1 MTPRPRAG
9 VMETHGDYARRS
21 ATQHGA
27 AEFGFPLIAR
37 AIEDLTPSEDRRPL
51 LLADFGAAQG
61 TNSLAAIGRALSGL
75 RRRAPGRAVFVVHAD
90 IPGNDFTTLADT
102 LENSPDRYDR
112 EQPDV
117 LPLMAARSLYQR
129 FLPEGELDFGWSAST
144 LHWLSSAPGPVN
156 GHFFVQLSS
165 DVAARA
171 RYAAQSATDWRDF
184 LEARAPELAL
194 GAGLVIVD
202 VAMDTNDLMGSEAL
216 FDRLNDA
223 LLACGERGLLSAGE
237 LAAMVYPTWFRSL
250 DELRQPFAP
259 RFTGAGGAELEL
271 AALEPVVMED
281 PFRDAFEE
289 SGDADA
295 YARAQ
300 EGFLEGF
307 LGPSFAAAL
316 DPMRPEPERQ
326 AALDGLWAT
335 ARRLI
340 AEDPRAV
347 SPSYSLMTALVR
359 RVA

>member
-1 MTPRPRAG
+1 
-9 VMETHGDYARRS
+9 VVESHGDYARRS

-37 AIEDLTPSEDRRPL
+37 AIEGLAPSEDGRPL

-61 TNSLAAIGRALSGL
+61 TNSLAAIGRALSAL
-75 RRRAPGRAVFVVHAD
+75 RPRAPGRTVFVVHAD

-117 LPLMAARSLYQR
+117 LPLMAARSLYER

-144 LHWLSSAPGPVN
+144 LHWLSRSPGPVD
-156 GHFFVQLSS
+156 GHFFVQLS
-165 DVAARA
+165 DDGEARG
-171 RYAAQSATDWRDF
+171 RYAAQSAADWRNF
-184 LEARAPELAL
+184 LDARAAELSP

-202 VAMDTNDLMGSEAL
+202 VAVDEIGLMGSEAL
-216 FDRLNDA
+216 FDRLNEA
-223 LLACGERGLLSAGE
+223 LLSCGERGLFDAGE

-250 DELRQPFAP
+250 EEIREPFTP
-259 RFTGAGGAELEL
+259 RFAGAGGAELEL

-281 PFRDAFEE
+281 PFRGAFEE
-289 SGDADA
+289 SADADA

-300 EGFLEGF
+300 AGFLEGF

-316 DPMRPEPERQ
+316 DPGRPAHERQ
-326 AALDGLWAT
+326 AALDELWAT
-335 ARRLI
+335 ARGLI
-340 AEDPRAV
+340 AEDPLAV
-347 SPSYSLMTALVR
+347 SPSYRLMTGLVR